1 MNPLWIALSTLTL
14 IPVSV
19 ADPKAADLKRSVIFY
34 PLVGALLGFLLFLLH
49 LLPIGHDLQALVILV
64 AWVSLTGA
72 FHLDGLGDCLDGW
85 FGGRDPKERLRIMK
99 TADLGTYGMTGIA
112 LTLIAK
118 YVLLD
123 HLLAQDHVDLLTSQT
138 RAGLWLIAIPA
149 AARWA
154 VCFAC
159 SIGKPLVGNK
169 GLGSQVLGLSGTGL
183 LLTTLMTLVLI
194 FPLKYAILAVFLIAA
209 MISAGVSGFSRLRIG
224 GLTGDGMGAMIELSE
239 VGLLLFACLSHA

>member
-19 ADPKAADLKRSVIFY
+19 ADPTAADLKRSVVFY
-34 PLVGALLGFLLFLLH
+34 PFVGALLGFFLFLLH
-49 LLPIGHDLQALVILV
+49 LLPIGHDLQALVVLIV
-64 AWVSLTGA
+64 WVLLTGA

-85 FGGRDPKERLRIMK
+85 FGGRDPKERQRIMK
-99 TADLGTYGMTGIA
+99 TSDLGTYGMVGIA

-123 HLLAQDHVDLLTSQT
+123 HLFTQGHMDLLTNESHT
-138 RAGLWLIAIPA
+138 GFWLIAIPA

-154 VCFAC
+154 ACSAC
-159 SIGKPLVGNK
+159 SIGKAPAGNK
-169 GLGSQVLGLSGTGL
+169 GLGSQVLGLSGTGFL
-183 LLTTLMTLVLI
+183 MATFLTLIFI
-194 FPLKYAILAVFLIAA
+194 FPLKWAVLGVFFIAA
-209 MISAGVSGFSRLRIG
+209 LISAGVTELSQFRIG

-239 VGLLLFACLSHA
+239 VGLLFFACLSHV